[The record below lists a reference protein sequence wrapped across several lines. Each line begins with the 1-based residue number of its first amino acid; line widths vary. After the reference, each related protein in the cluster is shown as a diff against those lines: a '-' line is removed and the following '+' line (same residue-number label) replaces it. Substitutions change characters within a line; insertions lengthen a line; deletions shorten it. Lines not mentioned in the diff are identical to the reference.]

1 MKILARIVGVI
12 CFVVCATAFGQ
23 TYPTKP
29 IKIIVPY
36 PAGGGTD
43 IAARWIGQKLGE
55 RLSQPV
61 IIDNRPGANGN
72 IGTDLIAK
80 AAADGYTIGM
90 ATPGPVT
97 VGRSLYPKLSYDP
110 ERDLVPIIL
119 ANDSPIVL
127 VVNPAVSAKS
137 MQELVALAKQSPG
150 KLTAALVSTGSVPH
164 LLTELLKSAAGIDI
178 LEVPYKGGSPAATDV
193 MGGQVDMF
201 FSVLPLVLPHISA
214 GKLRAI
220 AVASEKRSALIP
232 DVPTMREAGYPQVAG
247 SAWNGIVAP
256 AGIAPDIVDKLNAEI
271 AKVLE
276 ATDTRAHFDAMGMEA
291 GSGSPESFARFLH
304 AESQKWAT
312 VVKAAHITAE

>member
-1 MKILARIVGVI
+1 MKTLARTVGAI
-12 CFVVCATAFGQ
+12 CFAACATAFGQ
-23 TYPTKP
+23 TYPMKP
-29 IKIIVPY
+29 IRIIVPY

-55 RLSQPV
+55 RLNQSV

-80 AAADGYTIGM
+80 AAPDGYTIGL

-110 ERDLVPIIL
+110 ERDLAPIIL

-127 VVNPAVSAKS
+127 VVNPTVRAKS

-164 LLTELLKSAAGIDI
+164 LLTALLKSAAGVDI

-201 FSVLPLVLPHISA
+201 FSVLPLVLPHINA

-232 DVPTMREAGYPQVAG
+232 DVPTMREVGYPQVSG

-256 AGIAPDIVDKLNAEI
+256 AGVPQDIVIKLNAEI
-271 AKVLE
+271 ARVLE
-276 ATDTRAHFDAMGMEA
+276 SPDTREHFNAIGMEA
-291 GSGSPESFARFLH
+291 GSGSPDNFARFLH

>member
-1 MKILARIVGVI
+1 MGLSMKTLGRIVGVVSLI
-12 CFVVCATAFGQ
+12 ACATTFGQ

-43 IAARWIGQKLGE
+43 IAARLIGQRLGE
-55 RLSQPV
+55 LLKQSV

-80 AAADGYTIGM
+80 ASPDGYTIGM

-110 ERDLVPIIL
+110 EKDLVPIIL

-127 VVNPAVSAKS
+127 VVNPAVPARS
-137 MQELVALAKQSPG
+137 MQELVALAKRSPG

-164 LLTELLKSAAGIDI
+164 LLTELLKSAAGIDV

-201 FSVLPLVLPHISA
+201 FSVLPLVLPHINS
-214 GKLRAI
+214 GKLRPI
-220 AVASEKRSALIP
+220 AVASEKRSVLIP
-232 DVPTMREAGYPQVAG
+232 DVPTMREVGYPQVSG

-256 AGIAPDIVDKLNAEI
+256 AGVPQEIVFKLNAEI
-271 AKVLE
+271 AKVLDSP
-276 ATDTRAHFDAMGMEA
+276 DTREHFTAMGMEA
-291 GSGSPESFARFLH
+291 GSGSPENFARFRRVRAAQRQGSPLH
-304 AESQKWAT
+304 
-312 VVKAAHITAE
+312 

>member
-1 MKILARIVGVI
+1 MLARIVGVI
-12 CFVVCATAFGQ
+12 CFVACATAFGQ
-23 TYPTKP
+23 AYPAKP
-29 IKIIVPY
+29 IKLIVPY

-55 RLSQPV
+55 RLNQPV
-61 IIDNRPGANGN
+61 IVDNRPGANGN

-80 AAADGYTIGM
+80 AAPDGYTIGM

-110 ERDLVPIIL
+110 ERDLAPIIL

-127 VVNPAVSAKS
+127 VVNPAVPAKS
-137 MQELVALAKQSPG
+137 MRELVALAKQSPG

-164 LLTELLKSAAGIDI
+164 LLTELLKSAAAIDI

-201 FSVLPLVLPHISA
+201 FSVLPLVLPHINA

-256 AGIAPDIVDKLNAEI
+256 AGVSPDIVDKLNAEI

-276 ATDTRAHFDAMGMEA
+276 GADTRAQFNATGMEA
-291 GSGSPESFARFLH
+291 GGGSPESFARFLH
-304 AESQKWAT
+304 AESQKWAA
-312 VVKAAHITAE
+312 VVKAARITAE

>member
-1 MKILARIVGVI
+1 MKTLGRIVGVVSFI
-12 CFVVCATAFGQ
+12 ACATAFGQ

-43 IAARWIGQKLGE
+43 IAARLIGQRLGE
-55 RLSQPV
+55 LLKQSV

-80 AAADGYTIGM
+80 ASPDGYTIGM

-110 ERDLVPIIL
+110 EKDLVPIIL

-127 VVNPAVSAKS
+127 VVNSAVPARS
-137 MQELVALAKQSPG
+137 MQELVALAKRSPG

-164 LLTELLKSAAGIDI
+164 LLTELLKSAAGIDV

-201 FSVLPLVLPHISA
+201 FSVLPLVLPHINS
-214 GKLRAI
+214 GKLRPI
-220 AVASEKRSALIP
+220 AVASEKRSVLIP
-232 DVPTMREAGYPQVAG
+232 DVPTMREVGYPQVSG

-256 AGIAPDIVDKLNAEI
+256 AGVPQEIVFKLNAEI
-271 AKVLE
+271 AKVVDSP
-276 ATDTRAHFDAMGMEA
+276 DTRDHFTAMGMEA
-291 GSGSPESFARFLH
+291 GSGSPENFARFLH
-304 AESQKWAT
+304 TESQKWAAVVRAANIT
-312 VVKAAHITAE
+312 VE